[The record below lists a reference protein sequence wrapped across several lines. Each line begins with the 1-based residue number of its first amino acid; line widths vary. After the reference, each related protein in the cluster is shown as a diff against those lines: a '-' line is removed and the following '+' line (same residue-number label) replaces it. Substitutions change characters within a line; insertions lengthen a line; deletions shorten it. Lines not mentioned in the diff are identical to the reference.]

1 MTSGKWKEVNGTPGK
16 INELILEAKADLK
29 ERPDSHPRIIF
40 PFNWLVIIWRA
51 ALRLKLDVHG
61 QGSGRKLDVDGQ
73 GGEGSRK
80 LDHFHGNHMC
90 IDPL

>member
-40 PFNWLVIIWRA
+40 PFN
-51 ALRLKLDVHG
+51 
-61 QGSGRKLDVDGQ
+61 
-73 GGEGSRK
+73 
-80 LDHFHGNHMC
+80 
-90 IDPL
+90 